1 LRQTTLFQRFST
13 SSFTSPPL
21 TKREGAAAN
30 GASTALGHFI
40 SAAGMAKKR
49 RLSPQSVYDEAAVQ
63 AAFAE
68 AGVKDVHVA
77 TLYK

>member
-1 LRQTTLFQRFST
+1 
-13 SSFTSPPL
+13 
-21 TKREGAAAN
+21 
-30 GASTALGHFI
+30 
-40 SAAGMAKKR
+40 MAKKR